1 MHHLT
6 RISRNSK
13 TGPIPVS
20 THTKDSC
27 PDSCKLKEVGCYA
40 KGGPLAIHWGQVTSG
55 KRGTSWSEFCD
66 QIKALPRGQ
75 LWRYAQAGDL
85 PGKGDRIDTMGL
97 ESLVRA
103 NKGKS
108 GFTYTHKPLSASNRA
123 AIESANTHGFTIN
136 ISHESIRKAI
146 ATHKSGLPS
155 VVLLPRSA
163 PNTQLIDNV
172 QVVACPAE
180 KSDKVSCSTCALC
193 ADSQRDYVIGFRAH
207 GSQAKKAERLIETVS
222 I

>member
-6 RISRNSK
+6 RVSRNTK

-27 PDSCKLKEVGCYA
+27 PDSCKLKGAGCYA

-85 PGKGDRIDTMGL
+85 PGVGDTIDIVEL
-97 ESLVRA
+97 DVLVSA
-103 NKGKS
+103 NRGKK
-108 GFTYTHKPLSASNRA
+108 GFTYTHKPLSAENRTAVEA
-123 AIESANTHGFTIN
+123 ANDKGFTIN
-136 ISHESIRKAI
+136 ISHEAVYKAI

-155 VVLLPRSA
+155 VVVLPRSA
-163 PNTQLIDNV
+163 PNTQTIDNV

-193 ADSQRDYVIGFRAH
+193 ADSKRNYVIGFRAH
-207 GSQAKKAERLIETVS
+207 GSQAKKVERLIETVS
-222 I
+222 V